1 MVFYKY
7 NMKFEDYLNEAIKYK
22 YVVRQGKRIKKAIST
37 RQGKY
42 RVEKDPVTGK
52 LKEVRITA
60 SEKRHRK
67 IGQMKGKI
75 KRQSKMNLIKKR
87 QKKSFT
93 ARKNMGIA
101 YNKKLPDINMNRK
114 PYKPVPNPWQNK
126 DKDKLLA
133 PSFKE
138 SFQGYLDEQLNEQ
151 LLLEWPENV
160 IWSDSTKGIEI
171 GWDWCSEETPE
182 DGEWLA
188 QLVLLFRYGALKTL
202 RPDRN
207 NIGND
212 NGFITQPYL
221 YFDKPQLEDIADN
234 LMLDW
239 AFLSVAHNDLKLIK
253 DEKLLKDL
261 ETYVPSR
268 LWKKIVEYSPSK

>member
-1 MVFYKY
+1 MTK
-7 NMKFEDYLNEAIKYK
+7 I
-22 YVVRQGKRIKKAIST
+22 GKPR
-37 RQGKY
+37 
-42 RVEKDPVTGK
+42 
-52 LKEVRITA
+52 EVRMKA
-60 SEKRHRK
+60 AEKRKRR
-67 IGQMKGKI
+67 IGQKKGKI
-75 KRQSKMNLIKKR
+75 KRKAKMGLIKKK
-87 QKKSFT
+87 QLKSFK

-101 YNKKLPDINMNRK
+101 YNKKVPDINLNRK
-114 PYKPVPNPWQNK
+114 PYEPVKNPWKSK
-126 DKDKLLA
+126 DKPLA
-133 PSFKE
+133 PSFNENFKE
-138 SFQGYLDEQLNEQ
+138 YLDEQM
-151 LLLEWPENV
+151 LLEWPENI

-182 DGEWLA
+182 DGEWLS

-207 NIGND
+207 NLGND
-212 NGFITQPYL
+212 DGFITQPYL

>member
-1 MVFYKY
+1 
-7 NMKFEDYLNEAIKYK
+7 MKFEDYINEAIKYK
-22 YVVRQGKRIKKAIST
+22 YVVRKNRRVKKAIST

-60 SEKRHRK
+60 AEKRHRK

-75 KRQSKMNLIKKR
+75 KRQAKMNLIKKK
-87 QKKSFT
+87 QKKSFK

-101 YNKKLPDINMNRK
+101 YNKKLPDINLNRK

-126 DKDKLLA
+126 DKLLA
-133 PSFKE
+133 PNFKE

-182 DGEWLA
+182 DGEWLS

-212 NGFITQPYL
+212 DGFITQPYL

-239 AFLSVAHNDLKLIK
+239 SFLSVAHNDLKLIK